1 MLGEDLRV
9 NGVGVTRSH
18 SSYAV
23 RVNVLD
29 QHDAPELPETVD
41 GVPVQVVEVGR
52 IS

>member
-9 NGVGVTRSH
+9 NGVGLTRSQ

-29 QHDAPELPETVD
+29 EHDAPELPETVD
-41 GVPVQVVEVGR
+41 GVPVEVVEVGR